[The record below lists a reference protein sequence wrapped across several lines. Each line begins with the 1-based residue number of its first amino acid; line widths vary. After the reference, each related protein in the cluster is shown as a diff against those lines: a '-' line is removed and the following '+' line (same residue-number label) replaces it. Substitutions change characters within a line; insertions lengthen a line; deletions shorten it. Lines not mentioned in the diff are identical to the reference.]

1 MHTNLPTCAQTKV
14 MSSTTNLQTLVAFSL
29 CRQQAVHA
37 CSAVHQRRA
46 QSVHF
51 WADPANPAT
60 TRQWQSFYSRFG
72 GSSPASSQIRK
83 KCATPFLKLWI
94 IFTNTICH
102 NAHHHWEPLN
112 DKEISVGFFSFTNSA
127 SFFNS
132 AAKQLSSEVFVPSV
146 PGQLGRCCIC
156 IFSTNQERAAPEL
169 HLIFVIVFVSI
180 HLYLYL

>member
-112 DKEISVGFFSFTNSA
+112 DKEISVGFFLLQI
-127 SFFNS
+127 
-132 AAKQLSSEVFVPSV
+132 QLH
-146 PGQLGRCCIC
+146 
-156 IFSTNQERAAPEL
+156 FSTLLQSSYHQRSLCRVSPGSWAAAVFAYFPLIRKEL
-169 HLIFVIVFVSI
+169 LPS
-180 HLYLYL
+180 YT